1 MEGKKMSA
9 YIVEKTT
16 LYRVIKTLCKI
27 NDYNLKL
34 KSIKSEAMSDPKKL
48 FKKLN
53 RLNRYSVSQRYE
65 DQIFNNKDSY
75 QFDLNEYQNEILKDD
90 KFQNLKSLRC
100 FLYQS
105 CEGDTKKKDL
115 YKTLNEAADSLVYS
129 IVYNLKDYDQAE
141 WR

>member
-1 MEGKKMSA
+1 MSA

-16 LYRVIKTLCKI
+16 LYRVIKTLCKV
-27 NDYNLKL
+27 NDYNPKL
-34 KSIKSEAMSDPKKL
+34 KSIKSEAISDPKKL

-75 QFDLNEYQNEILKDD
+75 QFDLNEYQSEILKDD
-90 KFQNLKSLRC
+90 KFQSLKSLRC

-105 CEGDTKKKDL
+105 CEGTTKKKDL
-115 YKTLNEAADSLVYS
+115 YKTLNEAANSLIYN

-141 WR
+141 WM

>member
-1 MEGKKMSA
+1 MSA

-34 KSIKSEAMSDPKKL
+34 KSIKSEAISDPEKL

-53 RLNRYSVSQRYE
+53 RLNRYSISQRYE

-75 QFDLNEYQNEILKDD
+75 KFDLNEYQSEILKDD
-90 KFQNLKSLRC
+90 KFQSLKSLKC

-105 CEGDTKKKDL
+105 CEGNAKKKDL
-115 YKTLNEAADSLVYS
+115 YKTLNEAADSLIYK
-129 IVYNLKDYDQAE
+129 IVYNLKEYDQAE
-141 WR
+141 WM